1 MGRVTAKLS
10 ELYRRASYRLH
21 ARSLPVQEEMER
33 FGANGEDIIYRIL
46 RENFSCVIRNV
57 IVPHKDKYLE
67 KDFLVMERGV
77 PVVIEVK
84 NWKGKV
90 GIDTQTGDF
99 FQLKANGTRK
109 VLKSP
114 VGTTAQYVRCMK
126 EFYGMART
134 VVGMVVFAE
143 PDCELDLPESTIEK
157 HTNYVILYE
166 EDVPVKERVSVFA
179 ENKSVESILNEVL
192 TPRGIKYYL
201 NGKQIIVTV
210 DKTKQQSRQ
219 SNAKKSWVSGTVVDI
234 AGEAM
239 IGVTI
244 AVQGAQTGT
253 VTDADGKYRIE
264 AQPGDILVFSFVGMK
279 KQEVTF
285 NGKKQVIDI
294 VMDEETNLMDEVVV
308 VGFGTQ
314 KKVNLTGAVGVIE
327 SKSLEARPVGNAVQ
341 ALQGLLP
348 GLNITTSN
356 NGAELNAT
364 PSINIRGTAT
374 IGSTSSGSPL
384 VLIDGMEGQG
394 GDK

>member
-1 MGRVTAKLS
+1 MGRVTAKLG

-90 GIDTQTGDF
+90 GIDAQTGDF

-143 PDCELDLPESTIEK
+143 PDCELDLPEASEGILLVSAAKMVATIKAQVRQYAKEPERLPPERILRCTRFYSGEREFCKGLIADEK
-157 HTNYVILYE
+157 IACYDPSGAPVLLNPDYIKGIHVSHRPFLLRDKLTVLYTNG
-166 EDVPVKERVSVFA
+166 A
-179 ENKSVESILNEVL
+179 GG
-192 TPRGIKYYL
+192 TYY
-201 NGKQIIVTV
+201 NRDTTVTV
-210 DKTKQQSRQ
+210 CCLDGNSKE
-219 SNAKKSWVSGTVVDI
+219 I
-234 AGEAM
+234 ALCR
-239 IGVTI
+239 VR
-244 AVQGAQTGT
+244 
-253 VTDADGKYRIE
+253 Y
-264 AQPGDILVFSFVGMK
+264 ILF
-279 KQEVTF
+279 
-285 NGKKQVIDI
+285 
-294 VMDEETNLMDEVVV
+294 
-308 VGFGTQ
+308 
-314 KKVNLTGAVGVIE
+314 
-327 SKSLEARPVGNAVQ
+327 
-341 ALQGLLP
+341 
-348 GLNITTSN
+348 
-356 NGAELNAT
+356 
-364 PSINIRGTAT
+364 
-374 IGSTSSGSPL
+374 
-384 VLIDGMEGQG
+384 
-394 GDK
+394 

>member
-1 MGRVTAKLS
+1 MGRVTAKLG

-46 RENFSCVIRNV
+46 RENFFCVIRNV

-143 PDCELDLPESTIEK
+143 PDCELDLPEASEG
-157 HTNYVILYE
+157 ILL
-166 EDVPVKERVSVFA
+166 VVR
-179 ENKSVESILNEVL
+179 ES
-192 TPRGIKYYL
+192 
-201 NGKQIIVTV
+201 
-210 DKTKQQSRQ
+210 S
-219 SNAKKSWVSGTVVDI
+219 AKG
-234 AGEAM
+234 
-239 IGVTI
+239 
-244 AVQGAQTGT
+244 
-253 VTDADGKYRIE
+253 
-264 AQPGDILVFSFVGMK
+264 
-279 KQEVTF
+279 
-285 NGKKQVIDI
+285 
-294 VMDEETNLMDEVVV
+294 
-308 VGFGTQ
+308 
-314 KKVNLTGAVGVIE
+314 
-327 SKSLEARPVGNAVQ
+327 
-341 ALQGLLP
+341 
-348 GLNITTSN
+348 
-356 NGAELNAT
+356 
-364 PSINIRGTAT
+364 
-374 IGSTSSGSPL
+374 
-384 VLIDGMEGQG
+384 
-394 GDK
+394 